1 MLRRG
6 RRTHAHFPTLN
17 TQGVFDSGTS
27 TKHGGSRVLHMH
39 IADFG
44 AKRTSSCFSRLN
56 VGPQARRTPTL
67 PAPAWRL
74 LLARLRA
81 CLAPPILAR
90 SHACPAPPLM
100 RPDASCCG
108 ADATSRRQPA
118 SRLQC

>member
-6 RRTHAHFPTLN
+6 RRAHAHFPTLN

-39 IADFG
+39 IVDFG

-56 VGPQARRTPTL
+56 VGPQARRTPAL
-67 PAPAWRL
+67 PAPARHH

-81 CLAPPILAR
+81 CLAPPASSLAR
-90 SHACPAPPLM
+90 MPGASSHA
-100 RPDASCCG
+100 
-108 ADATSRRQPA
+108 T
-118 SRLQC
+118 

>member
-6 RRTHAHFPTLN
+6 RRAHAHFPTLN

-56 VGPQARRTPTL
+56 VGPQARRTPAL
-67 PAPAWRL
+67 PAPARHH
-74 LLARLRA
+74 LLA
-81 CLAPPILAR
+81 CSLAR
-90 SHACPAPPLM
+90 MPCTSYTSSLARMPGASSHA
-100 RPDASCCG
+100 
-108 ADATSRRQPA
+108 T
-118 SRLQC
+118 